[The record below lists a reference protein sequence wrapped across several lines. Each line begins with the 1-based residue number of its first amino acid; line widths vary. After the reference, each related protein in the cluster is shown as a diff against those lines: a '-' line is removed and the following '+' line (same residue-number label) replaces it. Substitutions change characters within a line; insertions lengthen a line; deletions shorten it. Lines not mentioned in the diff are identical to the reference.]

1 MFIYYLIAFLSCLS
15 ISFLIIGLSIKSE
28 RQIVKDRMAKRKTII
43 PGQPSQ
49 YSVEVE
55 MSLPFKERVLIPF
68 LSKLA
73 RLAGR
78 VSPSGSTQL
87 IEKKLI
93 TAGHPYGIGSREFL
107 GIRVISC
114 IGFILLGIIAAKF
127 MGTPLMKLLA
137 AAGAMFAGIYLPGYW
152 LQQVTN
158 ARQLTI
164 RKVLPEM
171 LDLLTVSVEAGLGLD
186 GAMQKVVEKMRNP
199 LADEMNRALQEMRVG
214 KTRVEALRDMSERVD
229 VSELTSFV
237 ASICQADQL
246 GGSISKVLKVQSDTL
261 RKRRIQRARDLAATL
276 PVKMLFPMVFFIFP
290 AIFVVVLAPGALQ
303 IIKSMK

>member
-114 IGFILLGIIAAKF
+114 IGFILLGIVAAKF
-127 MGTPLMKLLA
+127 NEWKILHVRL
-137 AAGAMFAGIYLPGYW
+137 GATSSKRNSA
-152 LQQVTN
+152 
-158 ARQLTI
+158 
-164 RKVLPEM
+164 
-171 LDLLTVSVEAGLGLD
+171 VS
-186 GAMQKVVEKMRNP
+186 
-199 LADEMNRALQEMRVG
+199 
-214 KTRVEALRDMSERVD
+214 
-229 VSELTSFV
+229 
-237 ASICQADQL
+237 
-246 GGSISKVLKVQSDTL
+246 
-261 RKRRIQRARDLAATL
+261 ATL
-276 PVKMLFPMVFFIFP
+276 LNHFSSGSASRNHQAEGRLLV
-290 AIFVVVLAPGALQ
+290 
-303 IIKSMK
+303 